1 MRFDSSSFRC
11 IAVCSRRAVRR
22 GKIALPMAMRRVPLF
37 VVLLSGG
44 ATMARADTSVSAVAS
59 GSPWPTCR
67 TSPIREDAWK
77 QDPEEGGEKLHV
89 TRDVD
94 GDGVPDRLDAW
105 DSSGS
110 GGGMNAIKLTLS
122 RTGRVLEV
130 DESYSFESLTGVI
143 VVPDEVIADER
154 IRRFIEDA
162 LSRTICDGPDPS
174 LAWLR
179 DPSHALRFV
188 PGPPRLPTSYLVFS
202 TRPADLARAAD
213 AEFGSDDAKAV
224 WVSYLGSNHGRGN
237 NLRMDQPPRVLA
249 RSTGRVL
256 LGTAHGVILTGDK
269 RSRHAWLYV
278 NEEPGHKLR
287 FPSIR
292 RARFAG
298 DVAVI
303 ETSGGTVRV
312 RLSTGAI
319 VGKAEAAEREVQ

>member
-1 MRFDSSSFRC
+1 MRFHRILSLTS
-11 IAVCSRRAVRR
+11 
-22 GKIALPMAMRRVPLF
+22 
-37 VVLLSGG
+37 LLVGVTAYG
-44 ATMARADTSVSAVAS
+44 DTSVPAPKAARESL
-59 GSPWPTCR
+59 WPGCR
-67 TSPIREDAWK
+67 ISPITEGAWK
-77 QDPEEGGEKLHV
+77 SDPEEGGEKLHV

-110 GGGMNAIKLTLS
+110 GGGMNAVKLTLS

-130 DESYSFESLTGVI
+130 DDSYSFESLTGVI
-143 VVPDEVIADER
+143 VAPDEAITDER
-154 IRRFIEDA
+154 IRRFLEDA
-162 LSRTICDGPDPS
+162 LSRTICDGSDPS

-188 PGPPRLPTSYLVFS
+188 PGPPRLPTSYLLFS
-202 TRPADLARAAD
+202 TRPSDLARAAD

-237 NLRMDQPPRVLA
+237 IHQMNQPPRVLA
-249 RSTGRVL
+249 RSAGRVL
-256 LGTAHGVILTGDK
+256 LGTAHGVILTDDK

-298 DVAVI
+298 GVAVI
-303 ETSGGTVRV
+303 ETSSGTVRV
-312 RLSTGAI
+312 QLSTGAI
-319 VGKAEAAEREVQ
+319 VGEVEAVERERR